1 MACRLANIPMS
12 LQTLVPGNKTVLGV
26 TCDIY
31 PLHGSAMG
39 TICGD
44 MNDDILVRLEVH
56 SDADRIHQGLTRQ
69 LTSIDLTTPVEPSKI
84 AIPSGLTTLVP
95 STSQH

>member
-1 MACRLANIPMS
+1 
-12 LQTLVPGNKTVLGV
+12 
-26 TCDIY
+26 
-31 PLHGSAMG
+31 MG

-56 SDADRIHQGLTRQ
+56 SDADGIHQDLTRQ
-69 LTSIDLTTPVEPSKI
+69 LTSIDLTNPVEPSKI
-84 AIPSGLTTLVP
+84 AISSGFTTLVP